1 MPLNESF
8 LNELKFKIEIEDVV
22 SQYVELKRRGSTLI
36 GLCPFHNEK
45 TPSFTVY
52 PKTQSFYCFGCGV
65 GGDSV
70 TFIKNIEHLDYL
82 DAVKLLADKAGMEM
96 PESNVDDTLSKT
108 KRKILTINRLAAKFF
123 HACLYDKNSKIAQD
137 YYKKRNIS
145 ETTVKKFGLGYA
157 PDSWDSLYKF
167 LISKGFTAFDIEQAG
182 LIKKNRYGKYFDIFR
197 NRVITPIIDIRG
209 NVIAFGGRVLD
220 DSKPKYINTSD
231 TLVYKKTNELF
242 SLNFAKENIKSSII
256 LCEGYMDVISMYQ
269 AGIKNA
275 VAGCGTAL
283 TSEQVRVISRY
294 ADEVVLIYDSDE
306 AGQKALKKAI
316 SLFNQ
321 TNVTVRIPKLFG
333 GKDPDEIINK
343 LGPDRFMG
351 MIEKS
356 ANEIEYKLNSA
367 KNNFNTET
375 NSGKIEYI
383 NEAIKIL
390 SDFTPVEQDIYISQL
405 ANELSVS
412 KDTISAQLKQYSKNR
427 NRNKEKRQFKD
438 FIDKSMKES
447 FKESQMA
454 NETVKTLRAQERLI
468 ALLFL
473 YPDCVKMLDEFDCS
487 KLQSGFFKTV
497 FSLMKERL
505 NNSLDVDV
513 ASMSQHLTQ
522 EELSK
527 YTGIVAGAAA
537 SNNSKKEFAECVS
550 TVRSE
555 FLKKQKKDVDYISD
569 DDFRKLFGNNT

>member
-82 DAVKLLADKAGMEM
+82 DAVKLLADRAGMEM
-96 PESNVDDTLSKT
+96 PESNVNDTLSKT

-356 ANEIEYKLNSA
+356 ANEIEYKLNSS

-390 SDFTPVEQDIYISQL
+390 SDFTPVEQDIYVSQL

-438 FIDKSMKES
+438 LIDKSMKES

-527 YTGIVAGAAA
+527 YTRIVAGAAA

-550 TVRSE
+550 TVRTE

>member
-82 DAVKLLADKAGMEM
+82 DAVKLLADRAGMEM

-390 SDFTPVEQDIYISQL
+390 SDFTPVEQDIYVSQL

-438 FIDKSMKES
+438 LIDKSMKES

-497 FSLMKERL
+497 FFLMKERL

-527 YTGIVAGAAA
+527 YTRIVAGAAA

-550 TVRSE
+550 TVRTE

>member
-231 TLVYKKTNELF
+231 TLIYKKTNELF

-390 SDFTPVEQDIYISQL
+390 SDFTPVEQDIYVSQL

-438 FIDKSMKES
+438 FIDKSIKES

-513 ASMSQHLTQ
+513 ASMSKHLTQ

-550 TVRSE
+550 TVRTE

>member
-231 TLVYKKTNELF
+231 TLIYKKTNELF

-390 SDFTPVEQDIYISQL
+390 SDFTPVEQDIYVSQL

-438 FIDKSMKES
+438 FIDKSIKES

-550 TVRSE
+550 TVRTE

>member
-52 PKTQSFYCFGCGV
+52 PKTQSFYCFGCGI

-390 SDFTPVEQDIYISQL
+390 SDFTPVEQDIYVSQL

-550 TVRSE
+550 TVRTE

>member
-390 SDFTPVEQDIYISQL
+390 SDFTPVEQDIYVSQL

-550 TVRSE
+550 TVRTE

>member
-52 PKTQSFYCFGCGV
+52 PKTQSFYCFGCGI

-167 LISKGFTAFDIEQAG
+167 LISKGFTAFDIEQSG

-390 SDFTPVEQDIYISQL
+390 SDFTPVEQDIYVSQL

-550 TVRSE
+550 TVRTE